1 MTDKQNILEIDN
13 IEYHFTDGDFFE
25 TEKQARKLLNFADG
39 LIEVKMIETDEG
51 KQPGFEFNLGA
62 VLGNLSGA
70 NFDSIRDFIFK
81 TIKVVNRDENKGV
94 LFASK
99 ADQSAHFNAHRSH
112 YTQVLVTGLKYHF
125 LEFVPSGEAFA
136 KTIFGQA
143 MNRAIAK
150 AV

>member
-13 IEYHFTDGDFFE
+13 IEYHFSEAEFFE
-25 TEKQARKLLNFADG
+25 KEKQARKLLNFADG
-39 LIEVKMIETDEG
+39 IIEVKTIETDEG
-51 KQPGFEFNLGA
+51 KQPDFEFNLGA

-94 LFASK
+94 LFVSK
-99 ADQSAHFNAHRSH
+99 NDQSAHLNEYPQH
-112 YTQVLVTGLKYHF
+112 YTQVLIAGLKYHF
-125 LEFVPSGEAFA
+125 LDFLPSGEAFA

>member
-51 KQPGFEFNLGA
+51 KQPDFEFHLGA

-70 NFDSIRDFIFK
+70 NFDSIRDFIFGK
-81 TIKVVNRDENKGV
+81 YVVRYTVHGAALV
-94 LFASK
+94 ILRIW
-99 ADQSAHFNAHRSH
+99 HH
-112 YTQVLVTGLKYHF
+112 YESSRGST
-125 LEFVPSGEAFA
+125 
-136 KTIFGQA
+136 
-143 MNRAIAK
+143 
-150 AV
+150 